1 MTDGMISFPVMEVA
15 SVPESHPSAAGTSD
29 APADAARLTRCV
41 RAYLPI
47 VWRMLRRHGVAK
59 DDADDAAQKVFL
71 VFSRRLETTAV
82 EQELPSLMRT
92 AVYVASEVRRS
103 QRRRR
108 EEFDPTLEKHVAHG
122 PTPDVALEERE
133 ALGALDA
140 ILSQMDEALRTVFI
154 LFELE
159 EMTMAT
165 IAVALDLPPGT
176 VASRLRRA
184 REQFE
189 SLCQQGAA
197 R

>member
-1 MTDGMISFPVMEVA
+1 MTDGMITFPAMEVA
-15 SVPESHPSAAGTSD
+15 TVPEPHPRAASASD

-41 RAYLPI
+41 REYLAI

-59 DDADDAAQKVFL
+59 GDADDAAQRVFL
-71 VFSRRLETTAV
+71 VFSRRLEATPV
-82 EQELPSLMRT
+82 EHELASLMRT
-92 AVYVASEVRRS
+92 AVFVASETRRS

-108 EEFDPTLEKHVAHG
+108 EDFDPGFEAHVAGG

-133 ALGALDA
+133 AVAALDA
-140 ILSQMDEALRTVFI
+140 ILSQMDDALRTVFI

-165 IAVALDLPPGT
+165 IAATLELPPGT

-189 SLCQQGAA
+189 SLCQQGGV